1 MAISAQQFAELQRR
15 VAGGKSAP
23 GKAKKLAA
31 ETVSLPVSGVIL
43 GIDPSLRGTGYGVL
57 RLAKPQA
64 ALLACGTLHCPATWT
79 RSRCLAHI
87 ASALREVV
95 REHRPDVCAIEGLFF
110 AQNLQTAL
118 IMGEARGAALAVIAE
133 ALVPIYELAPRKV
146 KQAIVGHGGAQKLA
160 DRAAPVMQRAA
171 HTPGVVLRGPQPRA
185 VLAESY
191 ARARAMLYLGDPG
204 ETFCLALAEAQAC
217 GLPCV
222 VTPLGAVAE
231 RLPDGVVAGD
241 AKGSV
246 AETDEAFAAAAIRL
260 LRDDA
265 AWTAQH
271 RAALARGPGP
281 GWDAV
286 AAAFEA
292 LAA

>member
-15 VAGGKSAP
+15 VAGGKSASGRARKP
-23 GKAKKLAA
+23 AVEAI
-31 ETVSLPVSGVIL
+31 SLPVSGIIL

-57 RLAKPQA
+57 RLVQPQPV
-64 ALLACGTLHCPATWT
+64 LLACGTLHCPATWT

-160 DRAAPVMQRAA
+160 IAKMVQRMLRLADLPEPDAADA
-171 HTPGVVLRGPQPRA
+171 
-185 VLAESY
+185 
-191 ARARAMLYLGDPG
+191 
-204 ETFCLALAEAQAC
+204 LALA
-217 GLPCV
+217 L
-222 VTPLGAVAE
+222 
-231 RLPDGVVAGD
+231 
-241 AKGSV
+241 
-246 AETDEAFAAAAIRL
+246 AFAQETGRHSL
-260 LRDDA
+260 TPPKR
-265 AWTAQH
+265 
-271 RAALARGPGP
+271 
-281 GWDAV
+281 V
-286 AAAFEA
+286 
-292 LAA
+292 